1 MSIRMT
7 IRPAAGGADAQL
19 FAHELMGSY
28 IRLSDRK
35 G

>member
-1 MSIRMT
+1 VKRILEL
-7 IRPAAGGADAQL
+7 RPAEGGEDAAL
-19 FAHELMGSY
+19 FASELMTSY